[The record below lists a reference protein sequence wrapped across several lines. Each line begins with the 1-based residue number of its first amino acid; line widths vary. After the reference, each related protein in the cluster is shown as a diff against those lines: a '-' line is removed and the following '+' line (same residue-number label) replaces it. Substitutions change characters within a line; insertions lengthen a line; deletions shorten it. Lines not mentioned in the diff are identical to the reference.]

1 MYLTFVEYKE
11 MGGTLEEA
19 AFQTYLRRAESYIN
33 AQASGRTG
41 ERIKNL
47 EIVPVAVRE
56 CIVELIELYVRQESR
71 NITGV
76 NRTVGGMSES
86 ISYGAVNSADAE
98 TEKYDVISRWFYGNG
113 LGDLLYLGGE
123 I

>member
-1 MYLTFVEYKE
+1 MYLTFIEYKA
-11 MGGTLEEA
+11 MGGTLEET

-41 ERIKNL
+41 ERIRSFEVIPIALKNC
-47 EIVPVAVRE
+47 V
-56 CIVELIELYVRQESR
+56 VELIELYVRQENR
-71 NITGV
+71 NVTGI

-98 TEKYDVISRWFYGNG
+98 AEKYDIISRYFYGSG
-113 LGDLLYLGGE
+113 MGDLLYLGGA